1 MSVEMHGG
9 GGGVVVGGG
18 VDLSNLH
25 LKKELTQIRKAA
37 RVLKDPGTSS
47 SWRSPLASATS
58 LTNNHNVNVQI
69 DGNAIDYS
77 SDLLLQ
83 LPLPV
88 EINDS
93 FSNSNLA
100 IDKFNPNE
108 KEKDRTVFL
117 YNWKNQKSESERSR
131 QNDKDDGSSD
141 VDSFTSAS
149 TGVGENDSRGDSC
162 LSNRYGSAIFKCKD
176 SNFTP
181 SIRHSIKKKSKRS
194 NHSSAS
200 SRHKKEKLQM
210 QMLLSRYK
218 KNAVDGLAGSSLG
231 GDDLLSLV
239 DQSDDTEDYCN
250 SEDLAKTS
258 ALSLLLLK
266 LKNNGWAHSSDKKED
281 DSVSYSTPALS
292 TSFYNRYSIKNP
304 STVDSWDAT
313 TASFNDA
320 VDEVDD
326 HWDFPGRQGC
336 GIPCY
341 WSRRSTPKSRNGSSC
356 SPSFSDTWIK
366 KYQRRHQCSSLGSN
380 KRRLSSKTAAQILVP
395 LLKNSA
401 DDRGSSMGSG
411 KSDDELSTNFGE
423 LDLEGLSR
431 LDGKR
436 WSSCCRSQEG
446 LELVATSGEV
456 NKEGSPENTRSLS
469 QKYRPTFFE
478 ELIGQNIVVKTL
490 TSAVSRGRIAPLYL
504 FHGPR
509 GIGKTSTARI
519 FAAALNCLATEET
532 KPCGVCRECADFI
545 SGKSRYIKEVDG
557 SNKKGMEEIKNLF
570 NKISM
575 VYPSALPRYK
585 VVVVDE
591 CHVLRSKTWLAFLR
605 LLEKPLPHVV
615 FIFVTTNI
623 DNMPRAIL
631 SQCQKHIF
639 NKISD
644 GDIVTRLRKIST
656 DERLDVESNA
666 LELIALNADGSLR
679 DAETMLEQLS
689 LFGKRIT
696 KSLVN
701 ELIGVV
707 SDDKLLDLLEL
718 AMSSNATETVI
729 RARELMDSG
738 VDPIILMSQLVT
750 LIVDIIAGTYP
761 SVDAKNNDSFFGG
774 RSLTERELERLKH
787 ALTLL
792 SEAEKHLR
800 LSSERSTW
808 FTATLLQLGSLPS
821 PDRKT
826 LSTSSRRQSS
836 NTTEE
841 DHISMHKEATPQK
854 QRNAQFVPEKAAFSN
869 SISKEKP
876 VSLTGAVSLDS
887 KNNQSQFIDGENLTV
902 PHDDCKSGG
911 TTLTCTE
918 SKMLIDIWLKC
929 IEKCHSKT
937 LRQLLHSYGK
947 LVLISE
953 MKGGFIAQVAFEES
967 NIKTRAEGFLSSITN
982 SFEIVLRCN
991 VEVKLILLQDSPDK
1005 KVMNENLENKST
1017 RSNITGDNSDLDL
1030 RQDPPKVSK
1039 GSFNVSEDQQTQ
1051 PSESV
1056 ALNDSNSEIPL
1067 RRIESIIREQRLETA
1082 WLQAMDKNTPGS
1094 TSHSKPERDQV
1105 LPQDGIDHPNEL
1117 ESMKSVDVPLHNWED
1132 EVNHEIK
1139 ALKINDGMTNQK
1151 GQIVKR
1157 TDRCPISP
1165 SLLHN
1170 SSSVSNFSKDNIGY
1184 ESGSGARGC
1193 SGMFC
1198 WSNSKLPHGRGKF
1211 HIAMVHYLREFGL
1224 MNLYDE
1230 TVISLVLP
1238 ASSGF
1243 WRHIYIELC
1252 SILIWP
1258 QSLRTLDNQKIYGK
1272 LWTERA
1278 NETEKKKKR
1287 LKMSET
1293 EGPLTE
1299 SGTDRKRR
1307 RRHTGRHRCDSDP
1320 TTMVRGA
1327 HAPKGSGGGELLR
1340 SVWNNIKE
1348 KDKKIRVLKA
1358 RLERISK
1365 ILQQKLLNG
1374 IQFA

>member
-1 MSVEMHGG
+1 MRGGVGG
-9 GGGVVVGGG
+9 GMVGGG
-18 VDLSNLH
+18 VDPSNLH

-58 LTNNHNVNVQI
+58 LTNNHNVNGQI
-69 DGNAIDYS
+69 DGNAIAYS
-77 SDLLLQ
+77 SEKFLQ
-83 LPLPV
+83 LPLQV
-88 EINDS
+88 ESNDS
-93 FSNSNLA
+93 YSNSNLA

-131 QNDKDDGSSD
+131 QNDKGDGSSD

-266 LKNNGWAHSSDKKED
+266 LKNNGWAHSSDKKRMILFHIVHQHCRQAFITD
-281 DSVSYSTPALS
+281 TPLRIQVQLILGMPPLHRL
-292 TSFYNRYSIKNP
+292 TMLLMRWTII
-304 STVDSWDAT
+304 
-313 TASFNDA
+313 
-320 VDEVDD
+320 
-326 HWDFPGRQGC
+326 
-336 GIPCY
+336 GI
-341 WSRRSTPKSRNGSSC
+341 
-356 SPSFSDTWIK
+356 F
-366 KYQRRHQCSSLGSN
+366 LGDRDVGFL
-380 KRRLSSKTAAQILVP
+380 RRLSSKTAAQILVP

-423 LDLEGLSR
+423 LDLEGLSK

-469 QKYRPTFFE
+469 QKYRPTFSE

-545 SGKSRYIKEVDG
+545 SGKSRYIREVDG

-570 NKISM
+570 NKISV
-575 VYPSALPRYK
+575 VYPSALPQYK
-585 VVVVDE
+585 VVVIDE
-591 CHVLRSKTWLAFLR
+591 CHLLRSKTWLAFLR
-605 LLEKPLPHVV
+605 LLEKPLPRVV

-644 GDIVTRLRKIST
+644 GDIVTRLRKISS

-666 LELIALNADGSLR
+666 LELIASNADGSLR

-854 QRNAQFVPEKAAFSN
+854 QRNDAQFVPEKAAFSN
-869 SISKEKP
+869 AISKEKP

-947 LVLISE
+947 LVSISE

-1094 TSHSKPERDQV
+1094 TSHSKPERNQV

-1170 SSSVSNFSKDNIGY
+1170 SSSVSNFSKDNMGY

-1198 WSNSKLPHGRGKF
+1198 WSNSKPPHGRGKD
-1211 HIAMVHYLREFGL
+1211 L
-1224 MNLYDE
+1224 N
-1230 TVISLVLP
+1230 SL
-1238 ASSGF
+1238 
-1243 WRHIYIELC
+1243 
-1252 SILIWP
+1252 
-1258 QSLRTLDNQKIYGK
+1258 
-1272 LWTERA
+1272 
-1278 NETEKKKKR
+1278 NE
-1287 LKMSET
+1287 
-1293 EGPLTE
+1293 
-1299 SGTDRKRR
+1299 
-1307 RRHTGRHRCDSDP
+1307 
-1320 TTMVRGA
+1320 
-1327 HAPKGSGGGELLR
+1327 
-1340 SVWNNIKE
+1340 
-1348 KDKKIRVLKA
+1348 
-1358 RLERISK
+1358 
-1365 ILQQKLLNG
+1365 QKLNVTPKEVKKLLSEFRQQGSIFSQQVINHPVS
-1374 IQFA
+1374 

>member
-1 MSVEMHGG
+1 MLRPLRGQPLFTAVVDGGIVSGNSKMMSVEMRGGVGG
-9 GGGVVVGGG
+9 GMVGGG
-18 VDLSNLH
+18 VDPSNLH

-58 LTNNHNVNVQI
+58 LTNNHNVNGQI
-69 DGNAIDYS
+69 D
-77 SDLLLQ
+77 
-83 LPLPV
+83 
-88 EINDS
+88 
-93 FSNSNLA
+93 
-100 IDKFNPNE
+100 
-108 KEKDRTVFL
+108 EKDRTVFL

-194 NHSSAS
+194 NHSSTS

-266 LKNNGWAHSSDKKED
+266 LKNNGWAHSSDKKRMIQFHIVHQHCRQAFITD
-281 DSVSYSTPALS
+281 TPLRIQVQLILGMPPLHRL
-292 TSFYNRYSIKNP
+292 TMLLM
-304 STVDSWDAT
+304 
-313 TASFNDA
+313 
-320 VDEVDD
+320 
-326 HWDFPGRQGC
+326 
-336 GIPCY
+336 
-341 WSRRSTPKSRNGSSC
+341 
-356 SPSFSDTWIK
+356 
-366 KYQRRHQCSSLGSN
+366 RHQCSSLGSN

-411 KSDDELSTNFGE
+411 KSDDELSTISE
-423 LDLEGLSR
+423 
-431 LDGKR
+431 
-436 WSSCCRSQEG
+436 
-446 LELVATSGEV
+446 
-456 NKEGSPENTRSLS
+456 SLIW
-469 QKYRPTFFE
+469 R
-478 ELIGQNIVVKTL
+478 
-490 TSAVSRGRIAPLYL
+490 
-504 FHGPR
+504 
-509 GIGKTSTARI
+509 
-519 FAAALNCLATEET
+519 
-532 KPCGVCRECADFI
+532 
-545 SGKSRYIKEVDG
+545 
-557 SNKKGMEEIKNLF
+557 
-570 NKISM
+570 
-575 VYPSALPRYK
+575 
-585 VVVVDE
+585 
-591 CHVLRSKTWLAFLR
+591 
-605 LLEKPLPHVV
+605 
-615 FIFVTTNI
+615 
-623 DNMPRAIL
+623 
-631 SQCQKHIF
+631 CQKHIF

-738 VDPIILMSQLVT
+738 VDSIILMSQLVT
-750 LIVDIIAGTYP
+750 LIVDIIAERAQVLMLRT
-761 SVDAKNNDSFFGG
+761 VIL
-774 RSLTERELERLKH
+774 SLVGEVVMTERELDRLKH

-800 LSSERSTW
+800 VSSERSTW
-808 FTATLLQLGSLPS
+808 FTATLLQLGSLS
-821 PDRKT
+821 FPDQKT

-854 QRNAQFVPEKAAFSN
+854 QRNDAQFVPEKAAFSN
-869 SISKEKP
+869 STSKEKP
-876 VSLTGAVSLDS
+876 VSLTDADFLDS
-887 KNNQSQFIDGENLTV
+887 KNYQSRFIDGENLTV
-902 PHDDCKSGG
+902 PNDDCKSGG

-947 LVLISE
+947 LVSISE
-953 MKGGFIAQVAFEES
+953 MKDQLCKGGFVAHVAFENH

-991 VEVKLILLQDSPDK
+991 VEVKLIVLQDSPDQK
-1005 KVMNENLENKST
+1005 LRNENLENKST
-1017 RSNITGDNSDLDL
+1017 RSNITGGNSDLDL

-1039 GSFNVSEDQQTQ
+1039 GSFNVSEDQQMQ
-1051 PSESV
+1051 PSESITR
-1056 ALNDSNSEIPL
+1056 NDSNSEVPL
-1067 RRIESIIREQRLETA
+1067 RRIESIIREQRLEAA
-1082 WLQAMDKNTPGS
+1082 WLKAMDKNTPGS
-1094 TSHSKPERDQV
+1094 TSLLKPEKNQV

-1132 EVNHEIK
+1132 EANHEIK

-1170 SSSVSNFSKDNIGY
+1170 SSSVSNFSKDNILGDMNLDQ
-1184 ESGSGARGC
+1184 EQGVAVGC
-1193 SGMFC
+1193 SVGVTASRLTEEERLNKAFLHVHVKVDGFLGLE
-1198 WSNSKLPHGRGKF
+1198 NVQNQDRQTTDTVDDRKGKF
-1211 HIAMVHYLREFGL
+1211 
-1224 MNLYDE
+1224 
-1230 TVISLVLP
+1230 
-1238 ASSGF
+1238 
-1243 WRHIYIELC
+1243 
-1252 SILIWP
+1252 
-1258 QSLRTLDNQKIYGK
+1258 
-1272 LWTERA
+1272 
-1278 NETEKKKKR
+1278 
-1287 LKMSET
+1287 
-1293 EGPLTE
+1293 
-1299 SGTDRKRR
+1299 
-1307 RRHTGRHRCDSDP
+1307 
-1320 TTMVRGA
+1320 
-1327 HAPKGSGGGELLR
+1327 
-1340 SVWNNIKE
+1340 
-1348 KDKKIRVLKA
+1348 
-1358 RLERISK
+1358 
-1365 ILQQKLLNG
+1365 
-1374 IQFA
+1374 